1 MASSTNKDAAK
12 TKADTPVADKTA
24 PAGATDVRPKPGGP
38 GAAPATATGTAP
50 ATPKRGPGAKEII
63 PFGWKLLGEANGVIL
78 SLFKAIEREDVESQL
93 KRALGEGYYTNLRI
107 VDNNEVI
114 KQPSSAAAV
123 RLGRASTRAVKAKA
137 APKTKAKA
145 PSKAKKVAPKV
156 SAVAKTVEKKKAVK
170 SRPAS
175 KSAKAKK
182 TAKPKAAAKATAKKK
197 TAAPAKKT
205 AAPAKKTAKP
215 AKTAKKRTAKKK

>member
-24 PAGATDVRPKPGGP
+24 PAGATGVRPGPGGA
-38 GAAPATATGTAP
+38 GATPATRTAP
-50 ATPKRGPGAKEII
+50 TTPKRGPGAKEII
-63 PFGWKLLGEANGVIL
+63 PFGWKLIGEANGVIL
-78 SLFKAIEREDVESQL
+78 TLFKAIEREDVESQL
-93 KRALGEGYYTNLRI
+93 KRALGEGYYTKLRI

-114 KQPSSAAAV
+114 KQPPSAAAV
-123 RLGRASTRAVKAKA
+123 KLGRAATRAVKAKA

-145 PSKAKKVAPKV
+145 PSKAKRVAPKA
-156 SAVAKTVEKKKAVK
+156 SAVAKTVGKKKVVK
-170 SRPAS
+170 SRTAS
-175 KSAKAKK
+175 KAAKPKK

-197 TAAPAKKT
+197 TAT
-205 AAPAKKTAKP
+205 A